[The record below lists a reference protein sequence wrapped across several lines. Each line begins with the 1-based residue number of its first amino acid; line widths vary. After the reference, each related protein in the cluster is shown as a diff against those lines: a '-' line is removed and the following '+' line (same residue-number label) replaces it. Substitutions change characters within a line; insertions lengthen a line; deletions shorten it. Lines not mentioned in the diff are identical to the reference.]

1 MSSSIWMQCE
11 GDSRK
16 QSIEITAWRVVEAQH
31 QLSTRKLVD
40 SAEEQILLEEMIESS
55 KPPAIA
61 AHQLHYLWSTPFR
74 YPPLR
79 HGSRFGGRYEMGI
92 WYGAEQLETA
102 FAEVAYYR
110 FVLIAGTTA
119 ELGMLTT
126 PLTAFTVNVRSAS
139 AIDLTV
145 APFADFQ
152 SDISSPIAYGASQ
165 SLGTAMRASD
175 IEACRYVS
183 ARARARGTNVAVFT
197 PDVFRKVRPRG
208 FETWQLVSTNDVVE
222 FSKTDYFGRGRFGFE
237 RTEFL
242 VGGVLAPV
250 AP

>member
-16 QSIEITAWRVVEAQH
+16 QSLEITAWRVVEAQH

-61 AHQLHYLWSTPFR
+61 AHQLHYLLSTPFR

-92 WYGAEQLETA
+92 WYSAEQLETA

-119 ELGMLTT
+119 ELGMLAT

-139 AIDLTV
+139 AIDLTGE
-145 APFADFQ
+145 PFVQFEA
-152 SDISSPIAYGASQ
+152 DISSPVAYDASQ
-165 SLGTAMRASD
+165 ALGSTMRACD
-175 IEACRYVS
+175 VEACRYVS
-183 ARARARGTNVAVFT
+183 ARARERGKNVAVFT
-197 PDVFRKVRPRG
+197 PSVFRKVRPRG

-222 FSKTDYFGRGRFGFE
+222 FSKTDYFGRGRFGFALS
-237 RTEFL
+237 EFL
-242 VGGVLAPV
+242 IDGVLPTPAI
-250 AP
+250 